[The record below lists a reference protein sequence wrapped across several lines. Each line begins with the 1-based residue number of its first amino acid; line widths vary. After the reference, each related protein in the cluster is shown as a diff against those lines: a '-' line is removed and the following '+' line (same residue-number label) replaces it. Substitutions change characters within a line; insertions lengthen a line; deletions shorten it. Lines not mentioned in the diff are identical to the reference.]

1 MQIWYIYIYLY
12 THTHTLFFWNVWLY
26 IYATTY
32 ISVVLG
38 NVKQKFHWTKLDR
51 PGKLFKLL
59 QWGKEMELNSAE
71 RKIRR
76 VFKSWWWAS
85 RKYERTVVE
94 IRSVWCVENTELFLS
109 LQTIFSV
116 ISLLGLL
123 VAAVTQAPPF
133 PQRRAH
139 RVLSPCMFTCQKQ
152 GYLVFKKDVSCV
164 LTLARGWEKV
174 CTIPKRQRKNL

>member
-1 MQIWYIYIYLY
+1 MQIWYIYISMY
-12 THTHTLFFWNVWLY
+12 THIHTLFFWNVRLY

-59 QWGKEMELNSAE
+59 QWGNEMQLNSAE
-71 RKIRR
+71 RKVRR

-85 RKYERTVVE
+85 RKYERNVVE

-109 LQTIFSV
+109 LQMIFSV
-116 ISLLGLL
+116 ISLWVCWLELSSGSSPPTEMGTPSVISLYVYMPKTWLPGL
-123 VAAVTQAPPF
+123 
-133 PQRRAH
+133 
-139 RVLSPCMFTCQKQ
+139 
-152 GYLVFKKDVSCV
+152 
-164 LTLARGWEKV
+164 
-174 CTIPKRQRKNL
+174 

>member
-1 MQIWYIYIYLY
+1 MTQSYMETPLIFLFSLFFFFLVWQIPIQETLILRELVINFKSSILWRCKYDIYISMY
-12 THTHTLFFWNVWLY
+12 THIHTLFFWNVRLY

-59 QWGKEMELNSAE
+59 QWGTEMQLNSAE

-85 RKYERTVVE
+85 RKYERNVVE

-109 LQTIFSV
+109 LQMIFSV
-116 ISLLGLL
+116 ISL
-123 VAAVTQAPPF
+123 
-133 PQRRAH
+133 
-139 RVLSPCMFTCQKQ
+139 
-152 GYLVFKKDVSCV
+152 
-164 LTLARGWEKV
+164 
-174 CTIPKRQRKNL
+174 